1 MRSWFG
7 RSQRLLRSV
16 CCPESVL
23 QHCQQRPRIYI
34 STGKNYIRFIPKAWA
49 KEFLQAGEEWVEPWT
64 STKRMMLF
72 QFNPARPSTGPGPAS
87 GGAPVAGHHP
97 APRPPRS
104 GCRNPCSK
112 SCDPCPSGV
121 SIPSGK
127 LRRRPPPSAR
137 PPEGDAKPA
146 PPARR
151 RPQGRGAN
159 PRLRRDAR
167 YRRYSFPGCQP
178 PWLGTCR

>member
-23 QHCQQRPRIYI
+23 QRCQQRPRIYI

-49 KEFLQAGEEWVEPWT
+49 KEFLQAGEEWMEPWT

-151 RPQGRGAN
+151 RLQGRGAN